1 MTHSPH
7 NLKELYA
14 LTDNVAGSV
23 MLNFQFYFTSVSI
36 SPIVH
41 QKMLTGKYVRTY
53 NANIEFWS
61 EVFSS
66 CGSM

>member
-1 MTHSPH
+1 MKHSPH
-7 NLKELYA
+7 NLEELYA

-36 SPIVH
+36 SPIFH
-41 QKMLTGKYVRTY
+41 QKMLTKKYVGTY
-53 NANIEFWS
+53 NPNIKFWS